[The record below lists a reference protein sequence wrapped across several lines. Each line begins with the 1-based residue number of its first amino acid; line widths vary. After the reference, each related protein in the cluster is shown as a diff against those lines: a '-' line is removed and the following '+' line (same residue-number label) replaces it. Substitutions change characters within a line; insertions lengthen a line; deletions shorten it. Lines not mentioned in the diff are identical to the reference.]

1 MYVNSTH
8 AYYIRTSSLFAS
20 NPSPPQPFHHTHVAA
35 MPEPNVSPL
44 FNHAKADIILRS
56 SDGVEFRLHKV
67 ILEMA
72 SPIFCDMFTLP
83 QEASQSDRAQ
93 VVDVTETART
103 LEDLLPF
110 CYPMERS
117 EFLQLSRLRAVL
129 HAAMKYDMAFLV
141 KILKRNLTLFLP
153 SEPLRVYAIACLIE
167 DRDLAC
173 AAAKRLLNCPFPGF
187 AFPPDPPPEL
197 DILPCTAL
205 HNVHIY
211 REQCAE
217 AARAVFL
224 DHKWMCS
231 EARGR
236 TISVSKKGNANL
248 SQTWAWLA
256 CDSGSCARSASEL
269 YVHGQRWCTVYPRA
283 WWQKYSDSAAKELS
297 LRPLGETLTRA
308 ELTETAIAEAATCKT
323 CGPKAAEDLMEY
335 IHAMVKRIDEAI
347 SKVRSCRSALELL
360 Q

>member
-1 MYVNSTH
+1 MS
-8 AYYIRTSSLFAS
+8 
-20 NPSPPQPFHHTHVAA
+20 
-35 MPEPNVSPL
+35 EPNVSPL

-56 SDGVEFRLHKV
+56 SDGVEFRLHKI

-83 QEASQSDRAQ
+83 QEASQSDCAQ

-153 SEPLRVYAIACLIE
+153 SEPLRVYAIACLTE
-167 DRDLAC
+167 DRDLAR
-173 AAAKRLLNCPFPGF
+173 AAARRLLDCPFPGY
-187 AFPPDPPPEL
+187 AFPPNPPPKF
-197 DILPCTAL
+197 DILPCTVL
-205 HNVHIY
+205 QNVHIY

-236 TISVSKKGNANL
+236 TISVSKKGNVNV
-248 SQTWAWLA
+248 SQTWVWLA
-256 CDSGSCARSASEL
+256 CNSSSCDRS
-269 YVHGQRWCTVYPRA
+269 VHSQGWPCTAFPVYPRA
-283 WWQKYSDSAAKELS
+283 WWQKYSDSAVKELS
-297 LRPLGETLTRA
+297 LRPFGATLARA
-308 ELTETAIAEAATCKT
+308 ELTEPALAEAAKCKI
-323 CGPKAAEDLMEY
+323 CGPKAAGHLGEY
-335 IHAMVKRIDEAI
+335 IDAMVKRVDEAI
-347 SKVRSCRSALELL
+347 SKIEITLSIVKGGDKGDAT
-360 Q
+360 

>member
-1 MYVNSTH
+1 
-8 AYYIRTSSLFAS
+8 
-20 NPSPPQPFHHTHVAA
+20 

-56 SDGVEFRLHKV
+56 SDGVEFRLHEV

-83 QEASQSDRAQ
+83 QEASQGDRAQ
-93 VVDVTETART
+93 VVDVSETART
-103 LEDLLPF
+103 LEDLLSF

-153 SEPLRVYAIACLIE
+153 SEPLRIYAIACLTE
-167 DRDLAC
+167 DRDLAR
-173 AAAKRLLNCPFPGF
+173 AAAKRLLDCPFPGF
-187 AFPPDPPPEL
+187 AFPPNPPPEY
-197 DILPCTAL
+197 DILPATVL
-205 HNVHIY
+205 QTVHEY
-211 REQCAE
+211 REKCAE

-256 CDSGSCARSASEL
+256 CDSVSCAKSPTSL
-269 YVHGQRWCTVYPRA
+269 NVHGQRNCTVYPRA
-283 WWQKYSDSAAKELS
+283 WWQKYSDSAAKELA
-297 LRPLGETLTRA
+297 LRPFGSTLARA
-308 ELTETAIAEAATCKT
+308 ELTEPAIAEAAKCKT
-323 CGPKAAEDLMEY
+323 CGPKAAEDLKEY
-335 IHAMVKRIDEAI
+335 IDAMVKRVDEAI
-347 SKVRSCRSALELL
+347 SKIEITLSFVKGDGKGNTA
-360 Q
+360 